1 MTRPFT
7 LIYGKTR
14 DTMTEELTFEAL
26 SRAKVA
32 YYTMTMNNYC
42 ALQRGGYTLMSNV
55 NEGPVSKQVDGKMP
69 GR

>member
-32 YYTMTMNNYC
+32 YYAMTMNNYC
-42 ALQRGGYTLMSNV
+42 ALTRGGYTLMSNV
-55 NEGPVSKQVDGKMP
+55 NEGPVSANLGEVK
-69 GR
+69 

>member
-32 YYTMTMNNYC
+32 YYAMTMNNYC
-42 ALQRGGYTLMSNV
+42 ALTRGGYTLMDNV
-55 NEGPVSKQVDGKMP
+55 NEGPVSANLGGGK
-69 GR
+69 

>member
-32 YYTMTMNNYC
+32 YYAMTMNNYC

-55 NEGPVSKQVDGKMP
+55 NEGPVSANLGGGK
-69 GR
+69 